1 MLRRAGLSFLAM
13 TAGWFWPS
21 ILLVTGSAVMRS
33 GVESSLAIAFWTG
46 IFVFAGWLLIALPIA
61 LFVAPGHFLFRRKVA
76 PLFGAVLGFASMS
89 WTLGQGLS
97 GLWLAAYGL
106 LVGAIAGFAY
116 SWFLREKTPVIQPA

>member
-1 MLRRAGLSFLAM
+1 MLKRAGLSFLAM

-33 GVESSLAIAFWTG
+33 GVESSLSIAFWTG

-61 LFVAPGHFLFRRKVA
+61 LFVSPSHFLFRRKVA
-76 PLFGAVLGFASMS
+76 PLFGAVIGFASMS
-89 WTLGQGLS
+89 WALTDGVS

-116 SWFLREKTPVIQPA
+116 SWFLREKTLVIQPI